1 MGILERLFKR
11 REVQR
16 SKLIQ
21 EPVYGFSS
29 YSGDAYSSDVF
40 REGVDAIARNAAKLK
55 GAHVVTYADQQRK
68 TGEAKLN
75 RLLQVRPNRFM
86 SAYDFIYKLV
96 TRLYLYNN
104 AFAYIDRDD
113 NGNVRGLYPI
123 TASRV
128 NILSDGEGSLFCGF
142 MLRTGREVV
151 LPYDDV
157 VHLRRFY
164 NDGDI
169 LGEDNSAIIPG
180 IELAQTQNEGII
192 QGIKAGAKIRGILSF
207 TQILSAPKLKEE
219 KEAFIAD
226 YLSMD
231 NEGGIVAVDQKMD
244 YKPLDHKPVILDAE
258 QAKQIRQ
265 KIFSYLGISEPIVDS
280 SYNEDQYSA
289 FYESVL
295 EPIAI
300 ALSQEFTSKLFNERE
315 QAYGNSIVFESS
327 HLQFT
332 SNSTKVELIS
342 KLAPYGLLTINQA
355 LAVLALPS
363 VPDGDR
369 RLQAL
374 NVIDQSIA
382 SQYQLGRIDN
392 RLKGKD
398 QGGGKDGKET

>member
-1 MGILERLFKR
+1 MGVLERLFKR

-29 YSGDAYSSDVF
+29 FSGDAYSSDVY
-40 REGVDAIARNAAKLK
+40 REGVDAIARNASKLK
-55 GAHVVTYADQQRK
+55 GAHVVNYGDQQRK
-68 TGEAKLN
+68 SGDAKLN
-75 RLLQVRPNRFM
+75 KLLQVRPNRFM
-86 SAYDFIYKLV
+86 SAFDFMYKLI

-104 AFAYIDRDD
+104 AFAYLDRDS
-113 NGNVRGLYPI
+113 NGNVRAIYPI

-142 MLRTGREVV
+142 MLRTGREVT

-164 NDGDI
+164 NDGEI

-207 TQILSAPKLKEE
+207 TQILSPERLKNE
-219 KEAFIAD
+219 KEAFISD

-265 KIFSYLGISEPIVDS
+265 KIFSYLGISEAIVNAD
-280 SYNEDQYSA
+280 YTEDQYSA

-295 EPIAI
+295 EPISI
-300 ALSQEFTSKLFNERE
+300 ALSQEFTAKVFNERE
-315 QAYGNSIVFESS
+315 QSFGNSIVFESS

-332 SNSTKVELIS
+332 SNKTKVELIS

-369 RLQAL
+369 RMQAL
-374 NVIDQSIA
+374 NVIDQALA
-382 SQYQLGRIDN
+382 SEYQIGRVDN
-392 RLKGKD
+392 RLKGND
-398 QGGGKDGKET
+398 DDTGEA

>member
-1 MGILERLFKR
+1 MGILDKLLKR
-11 REVQR
+11 RQVQS

-29 YSGDAYSSDVF
+29 YSGDAYSSDVY

-55 GAHVVTYADQQRK
+55 GAHIVNYGDQQRK
-68 TGEAKLN
+68 SGDAKLN

-86 SAYDFIYKLV
+86 SSFDFVYKLI

-104 AFAYIDRDD
+104 AFAYLDRDGS
-113 NGNVRGLYPI
+113 GNVRAIYPI
-123 TASRV
+123 TATRV

-142 MLRTGREVV
+142 MLRTGRECV

-169 LGEDNSAIIPG
+169 LGEDNSAISPG

-192 QGIKAGAKIRGILSF
+192 QSIKAGASIRGILSF
-207 TQILSAPKLKEE
+207 TQILSPSKLKEE
-219 KEAFIAD
+219 KQAFIDD
-226 YLSMD
+226 YLSMS
-231 NEGGIVAVDQKMD
+231 NEGGIVAVDNKMD
-244 YKPLDHKPVILDAE
+244 YKPLESKPVLLDAE
-258 QAKQIRQ
+258 QTKQIRQ
-265 KIFSYLGISEPIVDS
+265 KIFSYLGICEAIVNAD
-280 SYNEDQYSA
+280 YTEDQYSA

-295 EPIAI
+295 EPISI
-300 ALSQEFTSKLFNERE
+300 ALSQEFTAKVFNERE
-315 QAYGNSIVFESS
+315 QSFGNSIVFESS

-332 SNSTKVELIS
+332 SNKTKVELIS

-369 RLQAL
+369 RMQAL
-374 NVIDQSIA
+374 NVIDQALA
-382 SQYQLGRIDN
+382 SEYQIGRVDN
-392 RLKGKD
+392 RLKGND
-398 QGGGKDGKET
+398 DDTGEA

>member
-29 YSGDAYSSDVF
+29 FSGDAYSSDVY
-40 REGVDAIARNAAKLK
+40 REGVDAIARNASKLK
-55 GAHVVTYADQQRK
+55 GAHVVNYGDQQRK
-68 TGEAKLN
+68 SGDAKLN
-75 RLLQVRPNRFM
+75 RLLQVRPNRYM
-86 SAYDFIYKLV
+86 SAYDFVYKLI

-104 AFAYIDRDD
+104 AFAYLDRDS
-113 NGNVRGLYPI
+113 NGNVRAIYPI

-142 MLRTGREVV
+142 MLRTGREVT

-164 NDGDI
+164 NDGEI

-207 TQILSAPKLKEE
+207 TQILSPERLKNE
-219 KEAFIAD
+219 KEAFISD

-265 KIFSYLGISEPIVDS
+265 KIFSYLGISEAIVNAD
-280 SYNEDQYSA
+280 YTEDQYSA

-295 EPIAI
+295 EPISI
-300 ALSQEFTSKLFNERE
+300 ALSQEFTAKVFNERE
-315 QAYGNSIVFESS
+315 QSFGNSIVFESS

-332 SNSTKVELIS
+332 SNKTKVELIS

-369 RLQAL
+369 RMQAL
-374 NVIDQSIA
+374 NVIDQALA
-382 SQYQLGRIDN
+382 SEYQIGRVDN
-392 RLKGKD
+392 RLKGND
-398 QGGGKDGKET
+398 DDTGEA